1 MIFVVVFLGFSPAQG
16 FGEDTIETQSSIIIH
31 EGETCNNVC
40 ICDIIK
46 RNQGGRKEGEK
57 KRGLGM

>member
-1 MIFVVVFLGFSPAQG
+1 MINEKKNLFLGFSPAQG

-31 EGETCNNVC
+31 EGEMCNNVH

-46 RNQGGRKEGEK
+46 KIKGEEK
-57 KRGLGM
+57 KERK